1 MTCPLE
7 TPANNT
13 HALSGNRL
21 IDGLSATLRAQL
33 LSHCKTV
40 ELTFGDTLCEPQEI
54 IRYAYFPLTGFISLL
69 TLLDNHQPLEMCLIG
84 NEGMMGSS
92 LALGIASAPMRALVQ
107 GSGRALRINAVQ
119 LHIELRASAELRAQL
134 HRSVYV
140 VLEQLAKTAAC
151 IHFHEVAQR
160 LARWLLMTHDRT
172 HSDTLHLTQEF
183 LADMLGVRRSSITV
197 AAGVL
202 QNDHLIHYSR
212 GEIIILDRLGLEQVA
227 CECYQALKRDYE
239 LVFA

>member
-1 MTCPLE
+1 
-7 TPANNT
+7 
-13 HALSGNRL
+13 
-21 IDGLSATLRAQL
+21 
-33 LSHCKTV
+33 
-40 ELTFGDTLCEPQEI
+40 
-54 IRYAYFPLTGFISLL
+54 
-69 TLLDNHQPLEMCLIG
+69 
-84 NEGMMGSS
+84 MGSS

-134 HRSVYV
+134 HRYVYV

-160 LARWLLMTHDRT
+160 LTRWLLMTHDRT
-172 HSDTLHLTQEF
+172 HSDTFHLTQEF